1 MSAVDV
7 VVDGKRVR
15 LTNLDKVFYPKVG
28 FTKAHVLDYYRKIAP
43 ALLPHLKSRALT
55 LKRYPNG
62 VEGNFFYEKSCPT
75 YRPEWVR
82 TAPIWSEGR
91 GEDIDFC
98 VIDDLPT
105 LMWAVNLAD
114 LELHT
119 YLAHAEEPNAPT
131 AMVFDLDPGPGT
143 DIIDCAR
150 VGIRLRDLL
159 KSFSLESYPKTSGSK
174 GMQLYVPFNV
184 PTTFEETKPL
194 ARALG
199 EVLERETP
207 KSITTNMSKAERKKR
222 VFIDWSQNDDHK
234 TTVCAYSLRAKDEP
248 TVSTPLLW
256 REVEEAAAANDPG
269 ALRFLPEEVLARV
282 ASRGDLFDDVLTKRQ
297 SVPTLK

>member
-7 VVDGKRVR
+7 VVDGRRVR

-28 FTKAHVLDYYRKIAP
+28 FTKAHVLDYYRKVSP
-43 ALLPHLKSRALT
+43 ALLPHLKGRALT
-55 LKRYPNG
+55 LKRYPDG
-62 VEGNFFYEKSCPT
+62 VEGSFFYEKSCPT
-75 YRPEWVR
+75 HRPDWVR

-98 VIDDLPT
+98 VIDDLSS

-119 YLAHAEEPNAPT
+119 YLARAEAPNEPT

-143 DIIDCAR
+143 DLVDCAR

-159 KSFSLESYPKTSGSK
+159 KSFGLESYPKTSGSK
-174 GMQLYVPFNV
+174 GMQVYVPFNV
-184 PTTFEETKPL
+184 PTTFEQTKPL
-194 ARALG
+194 ARAMG
-199 EVLERETP
+199 EILERETP
-207 KSITTNMSKAERKKR
+207 RSITTNMSKAERKNR

-234 TTVCAYSLRAKDEP
+234 TTVCAYSLRAKEEP

-256 REVEEAAAANDPG
+256 SEVDEAASAKDAG
-269 ALRFLPEEVLARV
+269 ALRFLPEAVLARV
-282 ASRGDLFDDVLTKRQ
+282 ESRGDLFDDVLTKRQ
-297 SVPTLK
+297 SVPTLT